1 MRMYVNITLCAPL
14 RVTLNIIMV
23 IIRRGKEEE
32 EEEEEDTY
40 PRGYCHIAAILG
52 GTKACSW
59 PPNVSK

>member
-1 MRMYVNITLCAPL
+1 MYVNITLCAPL
-14 RVTLNIIMV
+14 RVTINIIMV
-23 IIRRGKEEE
+23 IIRGEKEE